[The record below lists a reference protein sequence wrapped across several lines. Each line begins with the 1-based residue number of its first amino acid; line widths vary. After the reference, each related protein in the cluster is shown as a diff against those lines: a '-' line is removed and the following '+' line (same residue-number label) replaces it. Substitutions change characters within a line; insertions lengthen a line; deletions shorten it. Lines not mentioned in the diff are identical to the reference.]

1 MIAND
6 MPQKRKRQAA
16 RQSWPTAEK
25 KSKSR
30 LTLSDRSAKR
40 NPSARSESTRA
51 KALHVLSD
59 LRRDPKLTLTQAAKN
74 REVSPRSIRKYIESQ
89 LKQERPGGRFRVT
102 ASDRLRATLQIPSS
116 KPDVLISIHT
126 KSSKERY
133 LVGEWFASVVEAGRG
148 DFSRLN
154 RFPKGTFVDGVRLP
168 TGAHEVQKILEA
180 MENSESPYERLY
192 ASAGGA

>member
-1 MIAND
+1 MA
-6 MPQKRKRQAA
+6 RKRTGQG
-16 RQSWPTAEK
+16 RRGKGSPGQH
-25 KSKSR
+25 KSR
-30 LTLSDRSAKR
+30 IRNSILARTRGARNLSKRSQ
-40 NPSARSESTRA
+40 STRA

-59 LRRDPKLTLTQAAKN
+59 LRRDAKLTLTQAAKN
-74 REVSPRSIRKYIESQ
+74 REVSPRSIRKYVESQ
-89 LKQERPGGRFRVT
+89 LKQERPGGKLRVT
-102 ASDRLRATLQIPSS
+102 ASDRLRATLHIPST

-154 RFPKGTFVDGVRLP
+154 RFPKGTFVDGARLP

-180 MENSESPYERLY
+180 MENSESPFERLY